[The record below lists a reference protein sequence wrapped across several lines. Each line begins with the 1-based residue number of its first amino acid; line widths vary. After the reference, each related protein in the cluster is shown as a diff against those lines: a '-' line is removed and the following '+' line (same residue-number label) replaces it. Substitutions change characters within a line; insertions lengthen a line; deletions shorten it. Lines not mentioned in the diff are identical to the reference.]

1 MKAKSFLLFPALLI
15 LAASCVRLNPVP
27 DGGYLR
33 ISEGPAETI
42 IESISPYDGHI
53 DSLVLDRPV
62 RHVVCMSSTQ
72 VAGLAALGAT
82 DLISGVSG
90 LAYLSTQL
98 PDNVFEA
105 GYDAALDYERIVSS
119 RPDLVLGYV
128 TSEAEPEYFQRLRS
142 LGVRVFPVHEHM
154 EQDPLGRA
162 AYLRLYGALSGRM
175 PVADSLLRAVRTG
188 YESLREEI
196 RQTGSAPVRV
206 LLNTPYSDAWYVP
219 NRGSYMTRLIEDAG
233 GEVLGSGEGTG
244 SSILSLEE
252 IFTLAPAA
260 QKWLNV
266 TGVEDLEDLHS
277 QVRLSDR
284 FAFAEGDVFALKAGQ
299 GGGLDFYESG
309 AVRPDL
315 VLRDLALIL
324 SGMPDSLKYYYTLPG
339 KAPRR

>member
-1 MKAKSFLLFPALLI
+1 
-15 LAASCVRLNPVP
+15 
-27 DGGYLR
+27 
-33 ISEGPAETI
+33 
-42 IESISPYDGHI
+42 
-53 DSLVLDRPV
+53 
-62 RHVVCMSSTQ
+62 
-72 VAGLAALGAT
+72 
-82 DLISGVSG
+82 
-90 LAYLSTQL
+90 
-98 PDNVFEA
+98 
-105 GYDAALDYERIVSS
+105 
-119 RPDLVLGYV
+119 
-128 TSEAEPEYFQRLRS
+128 
-142 LGVRVFPVHEHM
+142 
-154 EQDPLGRA
+154 
-162 AYLRLYGALSGRM
+162 
-175 PVADSLLRAVRTG
+175 
-188 YESLREEI
+188 
-196 RQTGSAPVRV
+196 
-206 LLNTPYSDAWYVP
+206 
-219 NRGSYMTRLIEDAG
+219 MTRLIEDAG

-339 KAPRR
+339 EAPRR